1 MGLDDLLEG
10 LLGRRR
16 KHSGYQDERD
26 SRHQGSDHKGSRG
39 GHHQPDYYEDDYH
52 GNPRPSVPPQPE
64 RVVVC
69 TNCGA
74 QNTLGAKFCQECGQS
89 LQPKTQV
96 EPLAAVCKSFG
107 AKLASQAKCCPEC
120 GSAV

>member
-16 KHSGYQDERD
+16 KHSGYSDDRD
-26 SRHQGSDHKGSRG
+26 TRHHGGHHKGSRG

-64 RVVVC
+64 RVIC

-74 QNTLGAKFCQECGQS
+74 QNALGAKFCQECGQS
-89 LQPKTQV
+89 LQPKTRV
-96 EPLAAVCKSFG
+96 APLAAVCKSCG
-107 AKLASQAKCCPEC
+107 AKLAAEAKFCPEC
-120 GSAV
+120 GTPA